1 MKFLLVFLTGILSMV
16 SVMAQQTI
24 DVHCHNI
31 LPEFTEFLERHGAAM
46 EETFPL
52 PKWDVNFHL
61 EFMENAGIG
70 KAILSMPAPQP
81 YYGDADECARIVRFY
96 NEASARLK
104 ADYPGKFLFCASLP
118 LPDVE
123 AAIEEAVYALDTLG
137 ADGIKLATNSRG
149 QYVGDEALDPLM
161 EVLNKRK
168 TVVILHPHKPS
179 PVNEGIIATAPLAIY
194 EYPAETTRTVIN
206 MIARNVPARYPDIRF
221 VVPHCGSFLPLAIPR
236 MKAVLPAMQAKGYM
250 QPVDWEANL
259 ANLYYDLAGGAPPEV
274 VKSLL
279 TITTPDHL
287 LYGSDYP
294 YQPAAVLTEN
304 LLRMRSWI
312 AEDEELAP
320 YSEDILA
327 GNATAL
333 FTDKTDRS
341 DNKKINSGSR
351 TGMCAK
357 EPMQADGIVRLSK
370 IEVYPQHL
378 DEYMKYAAEVG
389 ETSLRTEPGVLSMY
403 AVGEKENPCHIT
415 ILETYA
421 SQGAYEKHIASEHFQ
436 KYKQGTLHMVK
447 SLVLSDQTPLNPAN
461 RINNY
466 IQ

>member
-1 MKFLLVFLTGILSMV
+1 
-16 SVMAQQTI
+16 MAQQTI

-31 LPEFTEFLERHGAAM
+31 LPEFTEFLEGHGAAM

-52 PKWDVNFHL
+52 PKWDVNSHL
-61 EFMENAGIG
+61 EFMEAAGIRTSL
-70 KAILSMPAPQP
+70 LSMPAPQP
-81 YYGDADECARIVRFY
+81 YFGDTEECRKMVRRY
-96 NEASARLK
+96 NEACAKLK
-104 ADYPGKFLFCASLP
+104 ADYPDKFLFCASLP

-123 AAIEEAVYALDTLG
+123 AAVEEAVYALDTLG

-168 TVVILHPHKPS
+168 AVVILHPHKPS

-206 MIARNVPARYPDIRF
+206 MIARNVPARYPDIPV

-236 MKAVLPAMQAKGYM
+236 MKAILPAMQAKGYM
-250 QPVDWEANL
+250 QPVDWDANL
-259 ANLYYDLAGGAPPEV
+259 ANLYYDLAGGATPEV

-294 YQPAAVLTEN
+294 YQPAEVLTEN
-304 LLRMRSWI
+304 LKRMQSWI

-327 GNATAL
+327 DNATAL

-341 DNKKINSGSR
+341 DNKKMNSGSR

-357 EPMQADGIVRLSK
+357 EPMATDGIVRLSK

-389 ETSLRTEPGVLSMY
+389 EVSLRTEPGVLTMS
-403 AVGEKENPCHIT
+403 AVGEKENPCKIT

-421 SQGAYEKHIASEHFQ
+421 SQAAYEKHIASEHFQ

-466 IQ
+466 MQ

>member
-1 MKFLLVFLTGILSMV
+1 M
-16 SVMAQQTI
+16 
-24 DVHCHNI
+24 
-31 LPEFTEFLERHGAAM
+31 
-46 EETFPL
+46 
-52 PKWDVNFHL
+52 
-61 EFMENAGIG
+61 
-70 KAILSMPAPQP
+70 
-81 YYGDADECARIVRFY
+81 
-96 NEASARLK
+96 
-104 ADYPGKFLFCASLP
+104 
-118 LPDVE
+118 
-123 AAIEEAVYALDTLG
+123 
-137 ADGIKLATNSRG
+137 
-149 QYVGDEALDPLM
+149 
-161 EVLNKRK
+161 
-168 TVVILHPHKPS
+168 
-179 PVNEGIIATAPLAIY
+179 NEGIIATAPLAVY

-236 MKAVLPAMQAKGYM
+236 MKAILPAMQAKGYM

-259 ANLYYDLAGGAPPEV
+259 ANLYYDLAGGATSEV

-304 LLRMRSWI
+304 LKRMRSWI
-312 AEDEELAP
+312 AEDEEVAP

-327 GNATAL
+327 NNAIAL
-333 FTDKTDRS
+333 FNDKTDRS
-341 DNKKINSGSR
+341 DNIKLNNDSR

-357 EPMQADGIVRLSK
+357 EPMAADDIVHLSK

-378 DEYMKYAAEVG
+378 DEYMKYATEVG
-389 ETSLRTEPGVLSMY
+389 VLTMY
-403 AVGEKENPCHIT
+403 AVGEKENPCKIT

-421 SQGAYEKHIASEHFQ
+421 SREAYEKHIASEHFQ